1 MNKILPLLALA
12 TTGTTAMAQSELP
25 TFTAKDKLEAAT
37 YYHIRF
43 KNGGVELV
51 DKGTNAK
58 LSTAYG
64 RKNNAQLFAFIGTKD
79 NFVLRSKNGNYLAY
93 LNNRMTSV

>member
-12 TTGTTAMAQSELP
+12 ATGTTAMAQSELP

-43 KNGGVELV
+43 KNGGC
-51 DKGTNAK
+51 GTRGQRHK
-58 LSTAYG
+58 C
-64 RKNNAQLFAFIGTKD
+64 
-79 NFVLRSKNGNYLAY
+79 
-93 LNNRMTSV
+93 